1 MKDFKIGN
9 KNRKMTIYRYRYIYI
24 LNTKQYATK
33 CTLLAVQ
40 GNLENWYTAYI
51 LPTKVFLC
59 ANFLWLSTQTS
70 SKICSITPR

>member
-9 KNRKMTIYRYRYIYI
+9 KNRKTTNIDIDIYI
-24 LNTKQYATK
+24 SNTNQYATK

-70 SKICSITPR
+70 SKICSITPH

>member
-9 KNRKMTIYRYRYIYI
+9 ENRKRRIDIYI
-24 LNTKQYATK
+24 SNTKQYATK

-70 SKICSITPR
+70 SKNCSITPH